1 MTTTAGPRGLAR
13 GLTNY
18 GDPDFALYLRRSFA
32 TSMGYSKAM
41 LARPVVGI
49 AQSASGFNNCHRHFP
64 ELIDAVKRG
73 VLAAGGL
80 PIDFPTIS
88 LGEVFLSPTSMM
100 FRNLMA
106 IDVEEMIRA
115 QPMDA
120 VVLLGGCDKTVPA
133 QLMGAASADVPAIM
147 VTAGPSEP
155 GWFRGRQL
163 GAGTDLWHYADE
175 LRAGRMSEGEFAE
188 LEAAATSTFG
198 TCNEMGTASTMAA
211 LVETLGLSLSGS
223 ATIPAVAAARQRVA
237 ET

>member
-1 MTTTAGPRGLAR
+1 MTTPDGPRGLAR

-64 ELIDAVKRG
+64 ELIEAVKRG

-88 LGEVFLSPTSMM
+88 LGEVFLAPTSMM

-120 VVLLGGCDKTVPA
+120 VVLVGGCDKTVPA
-133 QLMGAASADVPAIM
+133 QLMGAASADVPA
-147 VTAGPSEP
+147 VQLLAGPMMP
-155 GWFRGRQL
+155 MAVPRRAPRRLHGLPALL
-163 GAGTDLWHYADE
+163 GQVPRRRRDAQTRSSASRKTWRRP
-175 LRAGRMSEGEFAE
+175 RA
-188 LEAAATSTFG
+188 
-198 TCNEMGTASTMAA
+198 
-211 LVETLGLSLSGS
+211 
-223 ATIPAVAAARQRVA
+223 PAP
-237 ET
+237 